1 MAQQQQRQDSN
12 NGWGWNKFVNNVSKN
27 FQENQE
33 KAKIREEARRAGKML
48 DEKTGE
54 WKFWYLEEEIANVEA
69 KQKELGPSTSNVGA
83 GASSSGSTEDERK
96 VADRTY
102 YDLLEV
108 STNADANGIKKA
120 YYKAARKCH
129 PDKNPGDPDA
139 AQKFQF
145 LGHAYQI
152 LSNDQSRAFYDKH
165 GIQEEGKNTDMQN
178 EVDPF
183 VFFNVMFG
191 SALVEPYVG
200 ELWIAQTTAE
210 AMSDGDGMADFRSM
224 DLTDLEKAKLL
235 SQGKT
240 EDEIFQMQQEK
251 RDKMYKKM
259 GQIKEKNELTQ
270 KKRQLKIAQN
280 LIKRLSKYTPAT
292 KADFIV
298 TARKEAEK
306 IAAGA
311 YGSLYCI
318 TIGYALLLQAEEYLG
333 FETSFLGLGGI
344 AAQTKASASAV
355 GTNFKLIGAA
365 FSAATHGA
373 RAMAEA
379 EEMQKKAQA
388 KVAGTKAAGA
398 AGAAA
403 AAAADA
409 AKSTTDKQ
417 EGDDKDDAAAE
428 DMDEETA
435 EKLAQSFDASLPAI
449 LNFTWAINKKDIQQT
464 LREAC
469 PKVFMDSTI
478 DEASQGLSVKD
489 MRMRRAQAMELL
501 GREFYTV
508 GKRSE
513 QLAIQSG
520 KFDGGHF
527 NPEDIKARVA
537 VATMTTMAKAQGQE
551 VTDEDTEQMIAQ
563 AKMMGKNPEAFAAAQ
578 AHEDDDDDD
587 DKATS

>member
-1 MAQQQQRQDSN
+1 
-12 NGWGWNKFVNNVSKN
+12 
-27 FQENQE
+27 
-33 KAKIREEARRAGKML
+33 
-48 DEKTGE
+48 
-54 WKFWYLEEEIANVEA
+54 
-69 KQKELGPSTSNVGA
+69 
-83 GASSSGSTEDERK
+83 
-96 VADRTY
+96 
-102 YDLLEV
+102 
-108 STNADANGIKKA
+108 
-120 YYKAARKCH
+120 
-129 PDKNPGDPDA
+129 
-139 AQKFQF
+139 
-145 LGHAYQI
+145 
-152 LSNDQSRAFYDKH
+152 
-165 GIQEEGKNTDMQN
+165 
-178 EVDPF
+178 
-183 VFFNVMFG
+183 
-191 SALVEPYVG
+191 
-200 ELWIAQTTAE
+200 
-210 AMSDGDGMADFRSM
+210 
-224 DLTDLEKAKLL
+224 
-235 SQGKT
+235 
-240 EDEIFQMQQEK
+240 
-251 RDKMYKKM
+251 
-259 GQIKEKNELTQ
+259 
-270 KKRQLKIAQN
+270 
-280 LIKRLSKYTPAT
+280 
-292 KADFIV
+292 
-298 TARKEAEK
+298 
-306 IAAGA
+306 
-311 YGSLYCI
+311 
-318 TIGYALLLQAEEYLG
+318 
-333 FETSFLGLGGI
+333 
-344 AAQTKASASAV
+344 
-355 GTNFKLIGAA
+355 
-365 FSAATHGA
+365 
-373 RAMAEA
+373 MAEA

-469 PKVFMDSTI
+469 PKVFMDST
-478 DEASQGLSVKD
+478 
-489 MRMRRAQAMELL
+489 MRRAQAMELL